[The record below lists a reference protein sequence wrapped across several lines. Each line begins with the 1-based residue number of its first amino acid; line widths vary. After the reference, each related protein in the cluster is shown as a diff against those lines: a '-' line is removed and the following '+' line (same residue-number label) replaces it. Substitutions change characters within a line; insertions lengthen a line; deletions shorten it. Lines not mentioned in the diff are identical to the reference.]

1 MDIKKIVFKN
11 LDGSLRKV
19 NIVNSI
25 NGIDIPDSGAVI
37 LDTVKDIST
46 DGSSLTVTKSD
57 GSTSKVTLNAS
68 GGVKSVNNVQ
78 PDSNGN
84 VEIPVGSVKTV
95 NNVQPDEHGN
105 VTIEAGKVKTVEG
118 IEPDEN
124 GNIQLGFE
132 FSTED
137 DINGIF

>member
-37 LDTVKDIST
+37 LDTVKDITT

-68 GGVKSVNNVQ
+68 GGVKTVNNVQ

-84 VEIPVGSVKTV
+84 IEIPVGSVKTV
-95 NNVQPDEHGN
+95 NNVQPDSNGN
-105 VTIEAGKVKTVEG
+105 VTI
-118 IEPDEN
+118 
-124 GNIQLGFE
+124 
-132 FSTED
+132 
-137 DINGIF
+137 